1 MKPVT
6 SCCCTNIPAKANKLL
21 MTIVFLFCFLLN
33 SNAQQK
39 LRVVVAGLNHDHVYN
54 ILHAYK
60 EGKVLIVGI
69 AEPNKALWKKVSTEY
84 KLPDSLFSTNLKT
97 LVLAKKPDAVLGYN
111 EVSGHVDIVKVCA
124 PLHIPVMVEKP
135 LAATLQQA
143 QEIEALSKK
152 YNDMIL
158 VNYETTWYPSIAD
171 VYDTVESD
179 KFGKIKKMVFHDGH
193 QGPKE
198 IGCSPQFLAWLT
210 DPVKNGAG
218 ALNDF
223 GCYGADI
230 MTWMMHGQKP
240 IAVTAITRHYK
251 TIEYPKVDDDATILV
266 EYPGATGII
275 EASWNWPF
283 SIKDMEVF
291 CETGY
296 LHALDNVNITSRK
309 RENIVS
315 SKKAAPLP
323 APNNDPLV
331 YLAAVLHHQLSGT
344 NDLSSLNYNMI
355 VMQIL
360 DAAKRSAALGKRIE
374 L

>member
-1 MKPVT
+1 MKTVT
-6 SCCCTNIPAKANKLL
+6 GWCCTNVLVKAAKLL
-21 MTIVFLFCFLLN
+21 MVSVFLFSFFLN
-33 SNAQQK
+33 TNAQQK

-60 EGKVLIVGI
+60 EGRVVIVGI
-69 AEPNKALWKKVSTEY
+69 AEPNKALWKKYAAEFQ
-84 KLPDSLFSTNLKT
+84 LPDSLFSVNLKP
-97 LVLAKKPDAVLGYN
+97 LVQSKKPDAVLGYN
-111 EVSGHVDIVKVCA
+111 EVSGHVDVVKICA
-124 PLHIPVMVEKP
+124 PLHVPVMVEKP

-152 YNDMIL
+152 YNDMVL

-171 VYDTVESD
+171 VYDTVESGSL
-179 KFGKIKKMVFHDGH
+179 GKIKRMVFHDGH

-230 MTWMMHGQKP
+230 MAWMMHGQKP

-251 TIEYPKVDDDATILV
+251 ISEYPKVDDDATILV

-296 LHALDNVNITSRK
+296 LHALNNVDITSRK

-315 SKKAAPLP
+315 SKKAAPLK
-323 APNNDPLV
+323 ALENDPLV

>member
-1 MKPVT
+1 MKPAKCLFFTNVSAT
-6 SCCCTNIPAKANKLL
+6 SAKFL
-21 MTIVFLFCFLLN
+21 MISVFLFGFLAN
-33 SNAQQK
+33 SSAQQK

-54 ILHAYK
+54 ILHANK
-60 EGKVLIVGI
+60 EGRVVIVGI
-69 AEPNKALWKKVSTEY
+69 AEPNKALWKKY
-84 KLPDSLFSTNLKT
+84 GAQFQLPDSLFSINLKS
-97 LVLAKKPDAVLGYN
+97 LVLSKKPDAVLGYN
-111 EVSGHVDIVKVCA
+111 EVSGHVDIVKICA
-124 PLHIPVMVEKP
+124 PLHVPVMVEKP

-143 QEIEALSKK
+143 QEIKALSKK
-152 YNDMIL
+152 YNDMVL

-171 VYDTVESD
+171 VNDTVESGS
-179 KFGKIKKMVFHDGH
+179 FGKIKKMVFHDGH

-198 IGCSPQFLAWLT
+198 INCSPEFLAWLT

-240 IAVTAITRHYK
+240 IAVTAVTRHYK
-251 TIEYPKVDDDATILV
+251 TAEYPKVDDDATILV
-266 EYPGATGII
+266 EYPEATGLI

-309 RENIVS
+309 REKIVS

-331 YLAAVLHHQLSGT
+331 YLAAVLDHRLTGT

>member
-1 MKPVT
+1 MKIVT
-6 SCCCTNIPAKANKLL
+6 CWFVANITTKATKIL
-21 MTIVFLFCFLLN
+21 MSAFFLFFFYFY

-54 ILHAYK
+54 ILHANK
-60 EGKVLIVGI
+60 DGKVIIVGI
-69 AEPNKALWKKVSTEY
+69 ADPSKSLCKKYADEY
-84 KLPDSLFSTNLKT
+84 NLPDSLFSQDLKK
-97 LVLAKKPDAVLGYN
+97 LVQSKKPDAVLGYN
-111 EVSGHVDIVKVCA
+111 EVSGHVDIVKICA
-124 PLHIPVMVEKP
+124 PLHVPVMVEKP

-143 QEIEALSKK
+143 DEIAALSKK
-152 YNDMIL
+152 YNEMVL

-171 VYDTVESD
+171 IYDTVESGSI
-179 KFGKIKKMVFHDGH
+179 GKIKKVVFHDGH

-198 IGCSPQFLAWLT
+198 INCSPQFLEWLT
-210 DPVKNGAG
+210 DPIKNGAG

-223 GCYGADI
+223 GCYGADM

-251 TIEYPKVDDDATILV
+251 PNEYPKVDDDATIIV
-266 EYPGATGII
+266 EYPGATGLI

-309 RENIVS
+309 REHIVS
-315 SKKAAPLP
+315 SKIAALLP
-323 APNNDPLV
+323 EPNNDPLV
-331 YLAAVLHHQLSGT
+331 YLAAVLNHQLTGT
-344 NDLSSLNYNMI
+344 NDLSSLNYNLI

-360 DAAKRSAALGKRIE
+360 DAAKRSAAQGKRIK